1 MVGMRVGFTYSL
13 KPFDE
18 GGQWIMRRSFRLGL
32 LFFLFLF
39 LWSAG
44 SAQAFSLFKD
54 ESAYKE
60 GLKLWKSKQY
70 EQSALSLQKAV
81 KIDPDSLPAKK
92 LLGWNYI
99 KLGRLAEAETLF
111 KAAQK
116 EKSNDVGAIQGLA
129 WVYSELG
136 RNDEAVNLFNKEAAW
151 AKQNIDHP
159 DWFYYQ
165 YEDQVYIR
173 AIYSDANF
181 GLSNAA
187 KTAGDYPKAIKHLET
202 ALKYPNDFTEK
213 SELLTALA
221 DLQYAQKQYP
231 AAVASYE
238 EAVKADPKA
247 LVIRLKMG
255 WCQYSAGQYGAAE
268 QTFEKALALKQES
281 VDNYYG
287 LALSQ
292 AMQNKFDKARE
303 NLVKAIALYPYYAD
317 TPLVRE
323 LIGKQQGWN
332 SLWKDFG
339 LAYTRFGNYPAA
351 LYKLDGYLKT
361 VNGQDYEALMAA
373 GWSYRWL
380 GSIDTALSMFR
391 DAAKFKPTSDEP
403 QVGIAS
409 ALLADGQLAE
419 AEKAFGEALS
429 LNVGSSAA
437 YNGLAYLYTA
447 QKNGVKTEEAL
458 KKSLALRKDYFDSQ
472 AFLANLYFGQKRYA
486 EAAAEYQKLTGLNKS
501 VAASWNGLG
510 WSAYNLGQYA
520 NAVSAFSESKKI
532 NPYWADAHY
541 GLGMAYAKKGDL
553 AQAKDAFVAAIEI
566 YPYYAHTQDLLG
578 LIKANSDWADL
589 YASLGWSYYYTQQYE
604 PALNAFREYLK
615 IKPADRNAARGIA
628 WSNYWLGHLDTAYT
642 NFQDLLQKDS
652 GDADALVGTGWVL
665 FYKGKDDEALAAL
678 TKATAKNP
686 ELTNAWRTV
695 AAIQFRKKN
704 FKEADAV
711 YKKIAALE
719 PRALDV
725 HYSEAWTLYREQKYR
740 EAIDKFNKSLS
751 LYRYYGEPHY
761 GLALCHLRLGDIDKA
776 RESFTT
782 AIYLYPAY
790 MDGQELYD
798 ILDGN
803 SKLKDLYNAL
813 GWSYY
818 YQYFYAAAKSH
829 FDRMLKSYPGN
840 RDALLGSGTV
850 AYVLGDVKDAAGY
863 YGQLLPGLPAT
874 ADAWDKWS
882 YMLDNLGWSY
892 YALKDYDKAAET
904 FRRLESYHPQTPY
917 IAPMNGQGWCA
928 LQKGDKAGAE
938 KRFRE
943 SLKIVP
949 GNYGAEAGMKALHQ

>member
-1 MVGMRVGFTYSL
+1 MVRLQPGPVCQRRQRLQRIEKDQSVL
-13 KPFDE
+13 
-18 GGQWIMRRSFRLGL
+18 GG
-32 LFFLFLF
+32 
-39 LWSAG
+39 
-44 SAQAFSLFKD
+44 
-54 ESAYKE
+54 
-60 GLKLWKSKQY
+60 
-70 EQSALSLQKAV
+70 
-81 KIDPDSLPAKK
+81 
-92 LLGWNYI
+92 
-99 KLGRLAEAETLF
+99 
-111 KAAQK
+111 
-116 EKSNDVGAIQGLA
+116 
-129 WVYSELG
+129 
-136 RNDEAVNLFNKEAAW
+136 
-151 AKQNIDHP
+151 
-159 DWFYYQ
+159 
-165 YEDQVYIR
+165 
-173 AIYSDANF
+173 
-181 GLSNAA
+181 
-187 KTAGDYPKAIKHLET
+187 
-202 ALKYPNDFTEK
+202 
-213 SELLTALA
+213 
-221 DLQYAQKQYP
+221 
-231 AAVASYE
+231 
-238 EAVKADPKA
+238 
-247 LVIRLKMG
+247 
-255 WCQYSAGQYGAAE
+255 C
-268 QTFEKALALKQES
+268 
-281 VDNYYG
+281 
-287 LALSQ
+287 
-292 AMQNKFDKARE
+292 
-303 NLVKAIALYPYYAD
+303 
-317 TPLVRE
+317 
-323 LIGKQQGWN
+323 
-332 SLWKDFG
+332 
-339 LAYTRFGNYPAA
+339 
-351 LYKLDGYLKT
+351 
-361 VNGQDYEALMAA
+361 
-373 GWSYRWL
+373 
-380 GSIDTALSMFR
+380 
-391 DAAKFKPTSDEP
+391 
-403 QVGIAS
+403 
-409 ALLADGQLAE
+409 
-419 AEKAFGEALS
+419 
-429 LNVGSSAA
+429 
-437 YNGLAYLYTA
+437 
-447 QKNGVKTEEAL
+447 
-458 KKSLALRKDYFDSQ
+458 ALRPGD
-472 AFLANLYFGQKRYA
+472 
-486 EAAAEYQKLTGLNKS
+486 GLC
-501 VAASWNGLG
+501 
-510 WSAYNLGQYA
+510 Q
-520 NAVSAFSESKKI
+520 
-532 NPYWADAHY
+532 
-541 GLGMAYAKKGDL
+541 KGDL

-615 IKPADRNAARGIA
+615 ISRPTGTPPAASPGRITGSVTWTRPTRTSRI
-628 WSNYWLGHLDTAYT
+628 SCRKTP
-642 NFQDLLQKDS
+642 

-803 SKLKDLYNAL
+803 PKLKDLYNAL

-850 AYVLGDVKDAAGY
+850 AYALGDVKDAAGY

-904 FRRLESYHPQTPY
+904 FRRLESYHPQTPVHRSHER
-917 IAPMNGQGWCA
+917 AGLVRPPE
-928 LQKGDKAGAE
+928 GDKAGAE